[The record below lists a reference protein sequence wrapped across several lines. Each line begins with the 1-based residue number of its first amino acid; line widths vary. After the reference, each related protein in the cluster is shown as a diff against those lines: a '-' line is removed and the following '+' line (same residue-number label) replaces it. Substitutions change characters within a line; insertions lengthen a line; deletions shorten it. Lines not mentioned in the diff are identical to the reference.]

1 MAAPTGHMATRSCP
15 INVNTAS
22 FSRHASAGL
31 FFFNCVQ
38 KAYDSDLAVCTICS
52 KKKSNIISIS
62 VLQIRRDKRGNL
74 GIIFH
79 NIPLK
84 RMLRLVETVLKRGHN
99 ICFSLRNKKKYLN
112 YHQYPLLSG
121 GLAYAPYGLY
131 GGKLLPQNLEMQIP
145 ELPWKPNV
153 YFLYFLGN
161 NTAQSFSSNVLQY
174 V

>member
-1 MAAPTGHMATRSCP
+1 MNRHDNINIFGVNSQKKYGRAIPTFITPSYAPEMHYCSDSMAAPTGHMATRSRP

-62 VLQIRRDKRGNL
+62 VLQIRRDKRDNL

-99 ICFSLRNKKKYLN
+99 ICFSLRNKKKISELSSIP
-112 YHQYPLLSG
+112 PLIWRSG
-121 GLAYAPYGLY
+121 ICTLRAILR
-131 GGKLLPQNLEMQIP
+131 
-145 ELPWKPNV
+145 
-153 YFLYFLGN
+153 
-161 NTAQSFSSNVLQY
+161 
-174 V
+174 